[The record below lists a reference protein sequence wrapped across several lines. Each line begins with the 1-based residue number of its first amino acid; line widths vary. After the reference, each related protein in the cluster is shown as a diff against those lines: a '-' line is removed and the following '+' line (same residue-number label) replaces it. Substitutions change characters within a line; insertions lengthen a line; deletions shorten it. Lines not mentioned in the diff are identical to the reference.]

1 MKISRKKH
9 LLGLALFAT
18 LISIFVIGK
27 SFSFAEDPANNMNIS
42 VETKWI
48 GFISSNMK
56 RGMCSLISLNSI
68 RQVER

>member
-48 GFISSNMK
+48 GFISSNMEVDLVAD
-56 RGMCSLISLNSI
+56 G
-68 RQVER
+68 